1 MHIIYEDDTLLAIN
15 KPAGLSSES
24 GMAQHPSAEKW
35 AQEYTAAQRRETVGA
50 FQRTPYLRAVHR
62 LDRASSGVLLFAK
75 IKSAL
80 TDLMD
85 QFEHRTVEK
94 TYIAEVIGALP
105 AESGTLRHHLAK
117 SPDGKSAVVSDTPFD
132 GGKPAECDYRTVA
145 KSATGARV
153 EIVPKTGRFHQIR
166 AQLAHIGCPVMGD
179 TRYGGPAWLE
189 FAVKL
194 HASRLV
200 VRHPRTGKQL
210 VIEAPL
216 PDNWQDSA
224 SV

>member
-1 MHIIYEDDTLLAIN
+1 MQIIYEDDVVLAIN

-35 AQEYTAAQRRETVGA
+35 AQEYTSNQRRESVGA
-50 FQRTPYLRAVHR
+50 FQRAPYLRAVHR
-62 LDRASSGVLLFAK
+62 LDRASSGVLLLAK
-75 IKSAL
+75 SKSAL

-85 QFEHRTVEK
+85 QFENRTVEK
-94 TYIAEVIGALP
+94 KYIAEIVGTLP

-117 SPDGKSAVVSDTPFD
+117 SPDGKSALVSDTSFD
-132 GGKPAECDYRTVA
+132 GSKPAECDYRTVE
-145 KSATGARV
+145 KTATGARV

-166 AQLAHIGCPVMGD
+166 AQLAHIGCPVVGD
-179 TRYGGPAWLE
+179 TRYGGPVWLE
-189 FAVKL
+189 HSVKL

-200 VRHPRTGKQL
+200 VRHPRMDKQL

-224 SV
+224 NV